1 MESHEAGFP
10 PFPHS
15 LEIPSGFPHYH
26 GLDDESGSLKQGQ
39 NSKMKP
45 KPLRGAVTHVFGLFC
60 NACPGTLTYEEGLVS
75 LLGAERRESVAF
87 GELRGGAG
95 MGRLREKAG
104 LSPAW
109 NWGRAQP
116 FPTPVSD
123 KCSCENRVYLSA
135 KR

>member
-87 GELRGGAG
+87 GELRGGRRDG
-95 MGRLREKAG
+95 ETPRQ
-104 LSPAW
+104 
-109 NWGRAQP
+109 GRAFAGVELGKGTA
-116 FPTPVSD
+116 FPHSSVGQ
-123 KCSCENRVYLSA
+123 VFL
-135 KR
+135 